1 MSNTLRPNEVRRA
14 SEVLYDS
21 ASLRNTDIT
30 YENAPDVVMQ
40 LMELVQAM
48 RHLRGEEKKQAVL
61 GAVKL
66 AIDANFDGVAE
77 DVLMK
82 IIPSMID
89 RIIDVDN
96 GKIVID
102 PRIRSMF
109 CCS

>member
-1 MSNTLRPNEVRRA
+1 MSNTPLPNEVHRA

-21 ASLRNTDIT
+21 ASLRNKDIT

-66 AIDANFDGVAE
+66 AIDANFDGVA

-96 GKIVID
+96 GEIVID